1 MKKLYTTLLY
11 LLCVTP
17 AVALD
22 AQDEGYFVLKN
33 VKTGETATTM
43 HFTQKNGQWLMD
55 GKLSHETEFKPVCGY
70 SGDCRLQD
78 ATEQQVAEYKKLFPA
93 EVAQQLDIKNTP
105 TQCIVNIAFAFCR
118 MEKNGNRA
126 YFWVAPLYDKQKKP
140 LAIPL
145 YKQ

>member
-1 MKKLYTTLLY
+1 MKKLYTALLS

-17 AVALD
+17 AWALD

-33 VKTGETATTM
+33 VKTGEVATTM
-43 HFTQKNGQWLMD
+43 HFTLKNGQWLMD

-70 SGDCRLQD
+70 SSDCRLQD
-78 ATEQQVAEYKKLFPA
+78 ATQQQVAQYNQLFPA
-93 EVAQQLDIKNTP
+93 DIAQQLKNIP

-118 MEKNGNRA
+118 IQNNGNRA
-126 YFWVAPLYDKQKKP
+126 YFWVAPLYDKQQKP
-140 LAIPL
+140 MAIPL

>member
-1 MKKLYTTLLY
+1 MKKLYTALLS
-11 LLCVTP
+11 LLCVTT
-17 AVALD
+17 AQALD

-33 VKTGETATTM
+33 VETGKAATTM

-55 GKLSHETEFKPVCGY
+55 GKLSYESEFKPVCGY
-70 SGDCRLQD
+70 SGECRLQN
-78 ATEQQVAEYKKLFPA
+78 ATPQQVTEYKQLFPA
-93 EVAQQLDIKNTP
+93 DVAQQLKNIP

-118 MEKNGNRA
+118 MENNGNRA

-140 LAIPL
+140 MAIPL

>member
-1 MKKLYTTLLY
+1 MKKLYILLLY
-11 LLCVTP
+11 LLCTTP
-17 AVALD
+17 ALALD

-33 VKTGETATTM
+33 VQTGEVATTM

-55 GKLSHETEFKPVCGY
+55 GKLSNETEFKPVCGY

-78 ATEQQVAEYKKLFPA
+78 ATQQQVAQYKQLFPA
-93 EVAQQLDIKNTP
+93 DIAQQLKNIP

-118 MEKNGNRA
+118 MENNGNRA

-140 LAIPL
+140 IAIPL

>member
-1 MKKLYTTLLY
+1 MKKLYTTLLC
-11 LLCVTP
+11 LLCATP
-17 AVALD
+17 ALALD

-33 VKTGETATTM
+33 VKTGEVATTM

-55 GKLSHETEFKPVCGY
+55 GKLQGESEFKPVCGY

-78 ATEQQVAEYKKLFPA
+78 ATPQQVTEYKQLFPTD
-93 EVAQQLDIKNTP
+93 VAQQLKNTP

-118 MEKNGNRA
+118 MENNGNRA

-140 LAIPL
+140 MAIPL

>member
-1 MKKLYTTLLY
+1 MKKLYTALLC
-11 LLCVTP
+11 LLCVTT
-17 AVALD
+17 AQALD

-33 VKTGETATTM
+33 VKTGEVATTM

-55 GKLSHETEFKPVCGY
+55 GKLSNETEFKPVCGY

-78 ATEQQVAEYKKLFPA
+78 ATAEQVAQYKQLFPA
-93 EVAQQLDIKNTP
+93 DIAQQLKNMP

-118 MEKNGNRA
+118 IQNNGNRA
-126 YFWVAPLYDKQKKP
+126 YFWVAPLYDKQQKP
-140 LAIPL
+140 MAIPL

>member
-1 MKKLYTTLLY
+1 MKKLYTAILS
-11 LLCVTP
+11 LLCVTTTN
-17 AVALD
+17 ALD

-33 VKTGETATTM
+33 VKTGEAATTM

-55 GKLSHETEFKPVCGY
+55 GKLSNETKFKPVCGY

-78 ATEQQVAEYKKLFPA
+78 ATAQQVAQYKQLFPA
-93 EVAQQLDIKNTP
+93 DIAQQLKNIP

-118 MEKNGNRA
+118 MENNGNRA

-140 LAIPL
+140 IAIPL

>member
-1 MKKLYTTLLY
+1 MKKLYTALLS

-17 AVALD
+17 AWALD

-33 VKTGETATTM
+33 VKTGEVATTM
-43 HFTQKNGQWLMD
+43 HFTQQNGQWLMD
-55 GKLSHETEFKPVCGY
+55 GKLSNETEFKPVCGY

-78 ATEQQVAEYKKLFPA
+78 ATEQQVAQYKQLFPA
-93 EVAQQLDIKNTP
+93 DTAQQLKNIP

-118 MEKNGNRA
+118 IQNNGNRA

-140 LAIPL
+140 MAIPL